1 MPRAQSEQHS
11 FSSGAYWPPGGSPES
26 SPGTPGLFCLPRTSL
41 HGSPRWPP
49 ELSAAMEMRYICPS
63 TAGTPWNMTSLN
75 EELNLRLY
83 LVLNTFKWPHM
94 ASGCHTGQVALIQ
107 LGEFTALT
115 LHILSCLPPCALVQM
130 CRADPHSSEMLMDD
144 TSSRKLSWIP
154 LCSLIPQDPGTYP
167 FSTFNLHTHSSFPT
181 PTHKSIPRVQ
191 SQYRMH
197 LLPSQPSQHSESPA
211 AI

>member
-1 MPRAQSEQHS
+1 
-11 FSSGAYWPPGGSPES
+11 
-26 SPGTPGLFCLPRTSL
+26 
-41 HGSPRWPP
+41 
-49 ELSAAMEMRYICPS
+49 
-63 TAGTPWNMTSLN
+63 
-75 EELNLRLY
+75 
-83 LVLNTFKWPHM
+83 M

-181 PTHKSIPRVQ
+181 PTHESIPRVQ

-211 AI
+211 AIWRVSDQAPDGGSGSRLCHQGFQLQLHITKASLTPHHWPLPLGSCSCCCERSSP